1 MTDSIL
7 NPSTAPNVQSATNV
21 SPFEPSGSSKNEFL
35 KRFTG
40 HKLRKNAKA
49 KIAKLLEYAD
59 TLILKTQSMGMD
71 DCFRSNEPVTMDKSE
86 FWDWYEKNYSD
97 MVILLTIREGAL
109 VKVQVCDCIYHFSND
124 VVMTFSL
131 DGDEAQSTMIEGECS
146 EVEDT
151 EEVKEPVQLAP
162 FDQYENLEKT
172 AVVKQVIID
181 WSESNLFSDGDAY
194 ALDDYNKKASQE
206 AMEVGRNNGYSKTMM
221 YIEFDNGDLERFR
234 HDIDANYPTLCHYYA
249 AVSEIKLIAA
259 TKVRFTFE
267 QVVKAL
273 KEGYLSPLNSHEK
286 KPTPPPKDNTRKV
299 IALGDYQERKESKR
313 ERLEE
318 RAAKAAAVSN
328 ERFNT
333 ASTLGKMLPFGQPIL
348 VGHHSEAKHRKHAES
363 INTNMRKSVE
373 AQDKADYLSRRADS
387 VGSAGIASDYPEAV
401 EKLKQKL
408 EGLIKSHELMKAV
421 NKIVRSSHMTEED
434 KIEYLVN
441 THGQT
446 EERAKKLLRPCEFFG
461 KFGFDTYALQN
472 SNANIRTTRKRL
484 EHLEAL
490 HNEAPLQGNGEA
502 MGTAWELY
510 EEEGRIK
517 FSFDGIPAEEV
528 RKKLKSNGFKWSRYS
543 KAWVRKLTPNA
554 VFVTKRLIT
563 LLD

>member
-7 NPSTAPNVQSATNV
+7 NPSTASNVQSATNV

-131 DGDEAQSTMIEGECS
+131 DGEEAQSTIIEGECS

-151 EEVKEPVQLAP
+151 EEVKESVQLAS
-162 FDQYENLEKT
+162 FDQYENLVKT
-172 AVVKQVIID
+172 AVVKQIAIE
-181 WSESNLFSDGDAY
+181 WSESNQFSDNDTYTLEEYNDKAMIE
-194 ALDDYNKKASQE
+194 ALE
-206 AMEVGRNNGYSKTMM
+206 TGRDNGYAKTMVS
-221 YIEFDNGDLERFR
+221 ITFHDGHTETFR

-273 KEGYLSPLNSHEK
+273 KEGYLSPLNSDEK
-286 KPTPPPKDNTRKV
+286 KPTPPPQDNTRKV
-299 IALGDYQERKESKR
+299 VALGDYQDRKESKR

-387 VGSAGIASDYPEAV
+387 VGSAGIASDDPEAV
-401 EKLKQKL
+401 EKLKKKL

-517 FSFDGIPAEEV
+517 FSFDGIPVEEV